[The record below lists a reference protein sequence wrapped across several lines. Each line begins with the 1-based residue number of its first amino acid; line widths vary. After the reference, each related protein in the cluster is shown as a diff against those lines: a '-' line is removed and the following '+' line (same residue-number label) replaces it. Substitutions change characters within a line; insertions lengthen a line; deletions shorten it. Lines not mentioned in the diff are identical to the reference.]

1 VRRKLTLAALTLLLA
16 LGIGSSAAYACSI
29 SFTLNN
35 PNQSTAPGNTLTS
48 TATVSAA
55 SNNSGNVFLNGHSFN
70 VQSPITLD
78 GTDFFANA
86 PFFLVPGQTATFD
99 IFTLTVPPKHHRRH
113 LFGRLYAARRI
124 GWRSS
129 GPARGREL
137 QCHDNSGTVQPPA
150 AGLWTQ
156 RIGLCRSSKEE
167 NIGCLVT
174 DWAAVSGSLSS
185 LRPLCGSAIA
195 FVGGKV

>member
-1 VRRKLTLAALTLLLA
+1 MRRKLTLAALTLLLA

-99 IFTLTVPPKHHRRH
+99 IFTLTVPSNTTAGTY
-113 LFGRLYAARRI
+113 LGDFTLLGGSDGGAQDLLGAANF
-124 GWRSS
+124 S
-129 GPARGREL
+129 
-137 QCHDNSGTVQPPA
+137 
-150 AGLWTQ
+150 
-156 RIGLCRSSKEE
+156 
-167 NIGCLVT
+167 VT
-174 DWAAVSGSLSS
+174 TTPEPSS
-185 LRPLCGSAIA
+185 LLLLGSGLSGLVCVVRRRRKI
-195 FVGGKV
+195 